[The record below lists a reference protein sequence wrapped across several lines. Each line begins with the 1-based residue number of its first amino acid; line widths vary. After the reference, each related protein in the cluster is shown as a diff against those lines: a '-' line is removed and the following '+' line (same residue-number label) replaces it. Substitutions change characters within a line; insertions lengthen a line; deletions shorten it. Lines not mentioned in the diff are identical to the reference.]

1 MWNATVPNPF
11 GDGQQDELKDEFF
24 SFPSEFQ
31 PYDSGFAPASGHYQQ
46 SESSFDLRSS
56 EASFDFGQ
64 QSGTHFDPYSA
75 YTQTSASN
83 SDLAMPVSR
92 RPAGNILSHHSSNA
106 EAQRRQSAQS
116 AAASSILRP
125 SSTYTD
131 TSFPIHSGA
140 MSPISAT
147 GGHFFSAAQETYPY
161 EISDFLDFNAG
172 PELSRAGSPAPGS
185 DDGNSG
191 SSSHGD
197 APPRSHPLYNVHPA
211 EDGYYHC
218 PFVATE
224 NCGHEPKQL
233 KCEYDKHIDSH
244 LKPFRCKSSKCND
257 LQFSSTACLLRHE
270 REAHDMHGHAES
282 LCEYP
287 PCNRSQPGQGF
298 RRSYNC
304 KDHMT
309 RCHGWVDTAPNP
321 DKKRR
326 PTTSSGSGKNGITK
340 PNKNKMPSKKQ
351 QIAALK
357 QQWAERKAAME
368 QLCKMLAPDGP
379 LFSMQITQ
387 IQHETELIAQIS
399 AEISRLSSK
408 GMAG

>member
-1 MWNATVPNPF
+1 MSTF
-11 GDGQQDELKDEFF
+11 YLI
-24 SFPSEFQ
+24 
-31 PYDSGFAPASGHYQQ
+31 
-46 SESSFDLRSS
+46 
-56 EASFDFGQ
+56 
-64 QSGTHFDPYSA
+64 T
-75 YTQTSASN
+75 
-83 SDLAMPVSR
+83 
-92 RPAGNILSHHSSNA
+92 HSSV
-106 EAQRRQSAQS
+106 
-116 AAASSILRP
+116 
-125 SSTYTD
+125 TKTD
-131 TSFPIHSGA
+131 T
-140 MSPISAT
+140 
-147 GGHFFSAAQETYPY
+147 
-161 EISDFLDFNAG
+161 D
-172 PELSRAGSPAPGS
+172 LS
-185 DDGNSG
+185 
-191 SSSHGD
+191 
-197 APPRSHPLYNVHPA
+197 
-211 EDGYYHC
+211 
-218 PFVATE
+218 
-224 NCGHEPKQL
+224 
-233 KCEYDKHIDSH
+233 KHIDSH
-244 LKPFRCKSSKCND
+244 LKPFRCKSNKCND

-326 PTTSSGSGKNGITK
+326 STTSSGSGKNGITK
-340 PNKNKMPSKKQ
+340 SKNKMPSKKQ
-351 QIAALK
+351 QIATLK

>member
-11 GDGQQDELKDEFF
+11 GAGQQDELTDDFLV
-24 SFPSEFQ
+24 FPSEFQ
-31 PYDSGFAPASGHYQQ
+31 AYDSGFAPQSANYQH
-46 SESSFDLRSS
+46 SESSFDFKNS
-56 EASFDFGQ
+56 ESSFDFSH
-64 QSGTHFDPYSA
+64 QSGSQYDPYSS

-83 SDLAMPVSR
+83 LDLAMPVSR
-92 RPAGNILSHHSSNA
+92 KPTRNILSHRSSSNA
-106 EAQRRQSAQS
+106 VPNLDRRRQSAQS

-131 TSFPIHSGA
+131 TSFAIHSGA

-147 GGHFFSAAQETYPY
+147 GHFFSAAQETYPY
-161 EISDFLDFNAG
+161 EANDFLDFNAG
-172 PELSRAGSPAPGS
+172 PELSAAGSPPPGS
-185 DDGNSG
+185 DEDNSG

-197 APPRSHPLYNVHPA
+197 VPPRSHPLYNVLPA

-244 LKPFRCKSSKCND
+244 LKPFRCKSNKCND

-326 PTTSSGSGKNGITK
+326 STTSSGSGKNGITK
-340 PNKNKMPSKKQ
+340 SKNKMPSKKQ
-351 QIAALK
+351 QIATLK
-357 QQWAERKAAME
+357 QQWSERKAAME

-408 GMAG
+408 G